1 MAMVGTLLVLG
12 FLLVA
17 SYTDVRWRLVH
28 NRTTYT
34 GVLTAVCAS
43 GLATWFG
50 VDLSSA
56 VPATAATW
64 GIPSLADSLLGCLV
78 CGLAMLVCYVLF
90 AGGVGGGDLKLM
102 AMIGAFLG
110 LYQGLE
116 ALLWTMILGGVL
128 AIVLLIWRVGAWQLT
143 RAAIRGAWAAGR
155 GQLPDWTNEEW
166 AALRTEL
173 FLSPSALLAVLV
185 VRFNLAS
192 W

>member
-1 MAMVGTLLVLG
+1 MVGTLLLLG

-34 GVLTAVCAS
+34 GIITAVVAS
-43 GLATWFG
+43 GLATWWG
-50 VDLSSA
+50 VDQMSA

-64 GIPSLADSLLGCLV
+64 GFPSLADSLLGCLV

-116 ALLWTMILGGVL
+116 ALLWTMIFGGVL
-128 AIVLLIWRVGAWQLT
+128 AIVLLIWRVGMWRLAS
-143 RAAIRGAWAAGR
+143 AAIRGAWAAGR
-155 GQLPDWTNEEW
+155 GRLPDWTNEEW

-173 FLSPSALLAVLV
+173 FLSPSALLAVVV